1 MALAMPEDQA
11 QAFRLTSAALRAGRF
26 TDITSVMPTT
36 VEACIGQPTIAML
49 KHEQVVGTKPL
60 KAFIEM
66 ELIHLNTQMNVAHA
80 MTTPQIIFTAESII
94 ECYPNES
101 LADICLAL
109 KRGARGQYGTTYH
122 QLDCSVVIGWLKQH
136 VEEKAYYL
144 ERNAT
149 SEKAPQATLIDY
161 KAFQD
166 RLAKERAQTREQRI
180 KTIVAKDEEQLFR
193 DTSSWQPMTDAQV
206 ELRKEITMATA
217 HRYKGMHGG
226 QFNDFSN
233 FEIDGQRIFAKSEGE
248 AREILTEAKTKISLK
263 PKPTQS

>member
-1 MALAMPEDQA
+1 MVP
-11 QAFRLTSAALRAGRF
+11 AFRLTIAALRSGNLTELSSA
-26 TDITSVMPTT
+26 MPTT
-36 VEACIGQPTIAML
+36 TEACIGHPTIGML
-49 KHEQVVGTKPL
+49 KHEGVIGLRTL
-60 KAFIEM
+60 KAFIEK
-66 ELIHLNTQMNVAHA
+66 EIIYLNAQMNVAHA
-80 MTTPQIIFTAESII
+80 MTSAQIIFTSDTII

-109 KRGARGQYGTTYH
+109 KRGARGQYGSTFH
-122 QLDCSVVIGWLKQH
+122 QLDCVVVTGWIKQH
-136 VEEKAYYL
+136 IEEKAYYL